1 MNSISMY
8 IIMESIFSIIG
19 VFFYISLIL
28 LFGFYYKCLIFIK
41 ENIFTFILVNSLTPL
56 ISLFINNPIY
66 KNVFSFL
73 SQTIQFSLIL
83 YFIDKCF
90 TSPNLSKDKKD
101 FEISYKIYIILIFMI
116 SSFPFYNYLELFEK
130 TIFDQNVIRM
140 VLIILLYEQIREKFQ
155 ILFDYLNEKKV
166 KPNDSDMPHEIVYY
180 YYNIFKIISKMFYT
194 SFFLFF
200 LYLGLKLFGK
210 HAFNFKTTFEYIC
223 LFINLFAIYSLII
236 GCILFFYSLNK
247 NNLETHQKSARRKES
262 FDESQ
267 TFKVINVDIAQD
279 DIDENIE
286 HFSRKRRK
294 KRKKE
299 KKKNHDENKVINTN
313 CKKDK
318 EETDFSSE

>member
-41 ENIFTFILVNSLTPL
+41 ENIFNFILFNSLTPL

-223 LFINLFAIYSLII
+223 LFINLFAIYSLVV
-236 GCILFFYSLNK
+236 GCILLFYSINRNK
-247 NNLETHQKSARRKES
+247 LERPEKNLKRKDALEDLETFRVIEI
-262 FDESQ
+262 DCSQ
-267 TFKVINVDIAQD
+267 E
-279 DIDENIE
+279 DIDESMAHQSN
-286 HFSRKRRK
+286 KRLK
-294 KRKKE
+294 KSKKIDYNENKEVETDGKKIE
-299 KKKNHDENKVINTN
+299 KKL
-313 CKKDK
+313 
-318 EETDFSSE
+318 SL

>member
-140 VLIILLYEQIREKFQ
+140 VPIILLYEQIREKFQ

-200 LYLGLKLFGK
+200 LYLGL
-210 HAFNFKTTFEYIC
+210 
-223 LFINLFAIYSLII
+223 
-236 GCILFFYSLNK
+236 
-247 NNLETHQKSARRKES
+247 
-262 FDESQ
+262 
-267 TFKVINVDIAQD
+267 
-279 DIDENIE
+279 
-286 HFSRKRRK
+286 
-294 KRKKE
+294 
-299 KKKNHDENKVINTN
+299 
-313 CKKDK
+313 
-318 EETDFSSE
+318 

>member
-140 VLIILLYEQIREKFQ
+140 VPIILLYEQIREKFQ

-223 LFINLFAIYSLII
+223 LFINLFAIYSLVV
-236 GCILFFYSLNK
+236 GCILLFYSINRNK
-247 NNLETHQKSARRKES
+247 LERPEKNLKRKDALEDLETFRVIEI
-262 FDESQ
+262 DCSQ
-267 TFKVINVDIAQD
+267 E
-279 DIDENIE
+279 DIDESMAHQSN
-286 HFSRKRRK
+286 KRLNKSK
-294 KRKKE
+294 KIDYNENKEVETDGKKIE
-299 KKKNHDENKVINTN
+299 KKL
-313 CKKDK
+313 
-318 EETDFSSE
+318 SL